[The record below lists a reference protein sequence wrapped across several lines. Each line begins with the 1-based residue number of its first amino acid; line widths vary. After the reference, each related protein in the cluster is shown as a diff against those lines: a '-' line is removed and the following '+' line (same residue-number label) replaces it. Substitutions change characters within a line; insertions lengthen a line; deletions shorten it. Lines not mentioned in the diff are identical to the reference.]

1 MVNEKGAI
9 NTHSRTLVSSG
20 RWPGEGFLVG
30 AETEEIS
37 NVTVKVGKDE
47 RLI

>member
-9 NTHSRTLVSSG
+9 GRTLVSSS
-20 RWPGEGFLVG
+20 RWPREGFLVG